1 MLKYDTIKYH
11 YTRRLAMKKILIL
24 FGFILMFSITFS
36 YEDNYKKVYI
46 VKISKSEIY
55 DKMNVTDDQKKKLD
69 KLFESY
75 KNRVKLIESS
85 TIEYSVKKEKI
96 DNIERERYED
106 LSKILDADQ
115 MLIFNS
121 YINTKKMEFS
131 AKNDKISKKMDQLNL
146 SNEQKADILKV
157 ERDFDRE
164 LDKLTVNSISSS
176 DFIEKYD
183 ELKEVRNSSIL
194 DILTEEQKKALD

>member
-1 MLKYDTIKYH
+1 
-11 YTRRLAMKKILIL
+11 MKKILIL

-85 TIEYSVKKEKI
+85 TIK
-96 DNIERERYED
+96 
-106 LSKILDADQ
+106 
-115 MLIFNS
+115 
-121 YINTKKMEFS
+121 
-131 AKNDKISKKMDQLNL
+131 
-146 SNEQKADILKV
+146 
-157 ERDFDRE
+157 
-164 LDKLTVNSISSS
+164 
-176 DFIEKYD
+176 
-183 ELKEVRNSSIL
+183 
-194 DILTEEQKKALD
+194 

>member
-1 MLKYDTIKYH
+1 
-11 YTRRLAMKKILIL
+11 
-24 FGFILMFSITFS
+24 
-36 YEDNYKKVYI
+36 
-46 VKISKSEIY
+46 
-55 DKMNVTDDQKKKLD
+55 
-69 KLFESY
+69 
-75 KNRVKLIESS
+75 
-85 TIEYSVKKEKI
+85 
-96 DNIERERYED
+96 
-106 LSKILDADQ
+106 
-115 MLIFNS
+115 
-121 YINTKKMEFS
+121 MEFS

-146 SNEQKADILKV
+146 SNEQKSDILKV

>member
-1 MLKYDTIKYH
+1 
-11 YTRRLAMKKILIL
+11 MKKILIL

-146 SNEQKADILKV
+146 SNEQKSDILKV

-194 DILTEEQKKALD
+194 DILTEEQKKVLD